1 MMKQVNNFIRQFGTT
16 VSLEDNLIVE
26 KQSRYY
32 LLSPR
37 LKELIAKDFFYAGT
51 YLGKVKDG
59 VFFPSF
65 ILLSMIEE
73 RKEANKTMV
82 DEKTEWLFIVGRD
95 IFKQGIT
102 KVIGSRRR
110 GDYTLVVNQHDECL
124 GFGKIARNL
133 DQAKNR
139 QVVVKNISDIGD
151 FLRREKQRNYR

>member
-1 MMKQVNNFIRQFGTT
+1 MKQVNNFIRQFGTT